1 MSTYKVKVNGSCQ
14 GVQLKK
20 GSIMELSDEVAAAV
34 GDDVEL
40 IQSSKAIEDSA
51 DKMVKKTS
59 KK

>member
-14 GVQLKK
+14 GVQFKK
-20 GSIMELSDEVAAAV
+20 GSIMELSDEIAAAV

-40 IQSSKAIEDSA
+40 IESSKAIEQSE

>member
-40 IQSSKAIEDSA
+40 IESSKAIEESS
-51 DKMVKKTS
+51 DKMIKKAS

>member
-1 MSTYKVKVNGSCQ
+1 MSTYKVKVNGYHR

-40 IQSSKAIEDSA
+40 IESSKAIEESD
-51 DKMVKKTS
+51 DKMIKKAS